1 MKNTY
6 NHSKI
11 TMILQ
16 NICLFVCIFFGE
28 ILTNLKIRFRS
39 AAAICLL
46 AGLLLCTGCAKSSD
60 DQSSHVFVMG
70 TVFEVR
76 AIGSDLQTVLTEAE
90 QTLYQTDA
98 LISWRQEDSL
108 TAAFNQHHQ
117 QDMSQ
122 IADLVET
129 ALEISEES
137 GGAFDPTVLPL
148 SRVWDFDRMSETD
161 FDISQMA
168 VPDDAKIQEALDKV
182 GFEKLSYDA
191 DDHVLTTSDD
201 STAIELGAIGKGYAA
216 DKAIAV
222 LSEADV
228 TGGMINAGST
238 ISVIGHKADGSDFR
252 VAVRDPRGE
261 QSDYIGLLTLT
272 DTSIGTS
279 GDYERYFEQDGV
291 RYHHILDPKTGYPA
305 DSGLMQVTVI
315 CESSMLADA
324 LSTACFVL
332 GLDEG
337 MALAKRHGA
346 MALMV
351 DTDRQVWLSS
361 DEVLDILDFSGEEK
375 GYSLKVYE

>member
-1 MKNTY
+1 M
-6 NHSKI
+6 
-11 TMILQ
+11 MIRFRNLLV
-16 NICLFVCIFFGE
+16 ICLF
-28 ILTNLKIRFRS
+28 
-39 AAAICLL
+39 AALFLL
-46 AGLLLCTGCAKSSD
+46 GGCAKSSAD

-76 AIGSDLQTVLTEAE
+76 AIGSDLQPVLTEAE
-90 QTLYQTDA
+90 QALYQTDA

-108 TAAFNQHHQ
+108 AAAFNQSHQ

-122 IADLVET
+122 ISDLLET
-129 ALEISEES
+129 AFLICEES

-148 SRVWDFDRMSETD
+148 SRVWDFDRMSDPD
-161 FDISQMA
+161 FDISEMS
-168 VPDDAKIQEALDKV
+168 VPEDVKIQEALGKV
-182 GFEKLSYDA
+182 GFDKLSYDTST
-191 DDHVLTTSDD
+191 HVLSASDED
-201 STAIELGAIGKGYAA
+201 AAIELGAIGKGYAA
-216 DKAIAV
+216 DRAIAV
-222 LSEADV
+222 LKAAGV

-238 ISVIGHKADGSDFR
+238 ISVIGHKADGGSFR

-279 GDYERYFEQDGV
+279 GDYERYFEQDGI

-315 CESSMLADA
+315 CESSTMADA

-332 GLDEG
+332 GLDDG

-351 DTDRQVWLSS
+351 DTDRQVWVSS
-361 DEVLDILDFSGEEK
+361 NEVLDILDFSGEDE

>member
-1 MKNTY
+1 
-6 NHSKI
+6 
-11 TMILQ
+11 
-16 NICLFVCIFFGE
+16 
-28 ILTNLKIRFRS
+28 
-39 AAAICLL
+39 
-46 AGLLLCTGCAKSSD
+46 
-60 DQSSHVFVMG
+60 MG

-201 STAIELGAIGKGYAA
+201 STTIELGAIGKGYAA

-361 DEVLDILDFSGEEK
+361 DEVLELLEFSGEDK